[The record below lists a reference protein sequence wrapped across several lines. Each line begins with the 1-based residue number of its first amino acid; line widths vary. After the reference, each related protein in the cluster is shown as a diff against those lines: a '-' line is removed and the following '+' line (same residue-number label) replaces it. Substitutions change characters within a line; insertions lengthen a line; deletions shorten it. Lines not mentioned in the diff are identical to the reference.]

1 VSRLAATASSALA
14 VTIVG
19 SILAFVFGHAGQ
31 QVARE
36 WQQTDRRLEVRTALA
51 RDLGET
57 SAGFVGALRLRAIGT
72 GDNALLDTSFRDW
85 SVASSAIGGELGAYV
100 KEPAVRRRWTNYR
113 TNMTRVYYLFR
124 ASSPGLRAHWLRS
137 ISGYLAPLNAA
148 GRYQVLDALLKAP
161 PQQPDPVYERSL
173 RELLDELQRR
183 SDEIVADVIAAEL
196 TI

>member
-1 VSRLAATASSALA
+1 MSRLAATASSALA

-19 SILAFVFGHAGQ
+19 SILAFVFGYAGQ

-36 WQQTDRRLEVRTALA
+36 WQQTDRRIEVRTELA
-51 RDLGET
+51 RHVSEA

-72 GDNALLDTSFRDW
+72 SDNALLDTSFRDW

-100 KEPAVRRRWTNYR
+100 EEPALRRRWTNYR

-124 ASSPGLRAHWLRS
+124 AVKPSLRAHWLRR
-137 ISGYLAPLNAA
+137 ISSYLAPQNAV
-148 GRYQVLDALLKAP
+148 GSYRVLDGLLEAP
-161 PQQPDPVYERSL
+161 PEQPDPVYETSL
-173 RELLDELQRR
+173 RELLDQLQRR
-183 SDEIVADVIAAEL
+183 SDEIVAAVIAADL

>member
-1 VSRLAATASSALA
+1 MSKLAATASSALA

-19 SILAFVFGHAGQ
+19 SILAFVFGYAGQ

-36 WQQTDRRLEVRTALA
+36 WQETDRRLEVRTALA
-51 RDLGET
+51 RQVSEA

-72 GDNALLDTSFRDW
+72 SDIALLDTSFRAW
-85 SVASSAIGGELGAYV
+85 SVASSAIGGELGAYIE
-100 KEPAVRRRWTNYR
+100 EPALQRRWTDYR

-124 ASSPGLRAHWLRS
+124 AATPALRRHWLRR
-137 ISGYLAPLNAA
+137 ISGYLAPQNAV
-148 GRYQVLDALLKAP
+148 GRYAVLDALVKLP
-161 PQQPDPVYERSL
+161 PEQPDPVYETSL

-183 SDEIVADVIAAEL
+183 SDEIVAEILAADM

>member
-1 VSRLAATASSALA
+1 MSKLAATASSALA

-19 SILAFVFGHAGQ
+19 SILAFVFGYAGQ

-36 WQQTDRRLEVRTALA
+36 WQETDRRVEVRTALA
-51 RDLGET
+51 RQVSEA

-72 GDNALLDTSFRDW
+72 SGNALLDTSFRDW

-100 KEPAVRRRWTNYR
+100 EEPAVRRRWTNYR

-124 ASSPGLRAHWLRS
+124 AATPRLRAHWLRS
-137 ISGYLAPLNAA
+137 ISGYLAPQNAV
-148 GRYQVLDALLKAP
+148 GRYRVLDALLESP
-161 PQQPDPVYERSL
+161 PEQPDPVYETSL
-173 RELLDELQRR
+173 RELLDQLQRR
-183 SDEIVADVIAAEL
+183 SDEIVAEVLAADL